1 VRNSAF
7 AGIDGLRSEFASY
20 APAIRARLHEFAAVP
35 RQEFF
40 YELGYCLLTPQS
52 SALHAERAIAALREA
67 ACFDNP
73 GRIAEILR
81 LKKHYIRFHNTKARR
96 LTAAWAQLPE
106 IMTFLESGF
115 SAPELRRLLVA
126 RVRGLGW
133 KEASHFL
140 RNIGYRNLAILDRHI
155 LRNLVR
161 HRAILSMPGTLT
173 PARYL
178 MIESRFARLAAA
190 AGITMDELDLL
201 FWKRETGFILK

>member
-1 VRNSAF
+1 
-7 AGIDGLRSEFASY
+7 
-20 APAIRARLHEFAAVP
+20 
-35 RQEFF
+35 
-40 YELGYCLLTPQS
+40 
-52 SALHAERAIAALREA
+52 
-67 ACFDNP
+67 
-73 GRIAEILR
+73 
-81 LKKHYIRFHNTKARR
+81 
-96 LTAAWAQLPE
+96 
-106 IMTFLESGF
+106 MTFLESGF